1 MKLEIK
7 SELISKYDIAG
18 PRYTSYP
25 PVPHFTSDVNETDY
39 KEYLRSSQL
48 TDQVSLYFHFPFCKS
63 LCYYCGC
70 NVVITSNQDI
80 IENYLSNLKEE
91 IRLVIENIKKDIVV
105 KQLHWG
111 GGTPN
116 YLNLH
121 QMEDIFN
128 FIRNEFNINAT
139 AEVSIELD
147 PRTVSFEQLYILKE
161 LGFNRISFGVQDL
174 NEQTQKSINRI
185 QPVDMIE
192 QIYYKAREVGFSSI
206 NLDFIY
212 GLPYQTVNNYNFNL
226 KKILEWKPDR
236 LAFFSYAHVPWIKK
250 HQKLIERHYLP
261 LNFEKILI
269 FKNIVET
276 LTDNGYV
283 YIGLDHFAKPED
295 ELSKALQEKKLHRN
309 FQGYTVLKDMDVIAF
324 GITAISQ
331 FKQLYIRNLKDLKTY
346 KESVQSSRLPVIDGY
361 KMSEDDILRRT
372 IINQIMCNLHIDIKS
387 IEREFNI
394 NFINYFH
401 QELKKLKE
409 LEEELIKLSDKEI
422 SVLSPGR
429 PLIRNIAMIFDSF
442 LNQKKENRP
451 LYSRTI

>member
-1 MKLEIK
+1 
-7 SELISKYDIAG
+7 
-18 PRYTSYP
+18 
-25 PVPHFTSDVNETDY
+25 
-39 KEYLRSSQL
+39 
-48 TDQVSLYFHFPFCKS
+48 
-63 LCYYCGC
+63 
-70 NVVITSNQDI
+70 
-80 IENYLSNLKEE
+80 
-91 IRLVIENIKKDIVV
+91 
-105 KQLHWG
+105 
-111 GGTPN
+111 
-116 YLNLH
+116 
-121 QMEDIFN
+121 MEDIFN